1 MEGQQGKQRISDVW
15 FGGPISVFDRD
26 SSKPDPEVGK
36 RWWVATPE
44 FNQMLKDHYEGD
56 INAMLAAGTA
66 EANIDNILTLD
77 QVTRNIYK
85 GTAKMYSGDALAQ
98 KLTK

>member
-1 MEGQQGKQRISDVW
+1 
-15 FGGPISVFDRD
+15 
-26 SSKPDPEVGK
+26 
-36 RWWVATPE
+36 
-44 FNQMLKDHYEGD
+44 MLKDHYEGD

-98 KLTK
+98 KLTKQLLPNILTMPAYEAAFCLMALMHSESVADHDVVTKLFADLH